1 MSGAGAGRRVLARH
15 RVRDSRLSAE
25 RWRQAPPRLRALLA
39 SGSDAEASPQ
49 RQSQLAS
56 NSHDVE
62 RRLAEQERR
71 IAKLEALVAVQARQI
86 AKLEAREGG
95 MSDSLRRQTD
105 LYEKKL
111 RESDDGSGDL
121 ALATSEARLR
131 AALAQGGAP
140 VDAST
145 NTVQRPRS
153 KSRSAGRRRRR
164 WRRRRRRAPTS
175 GRRGRRRRRGASRR
189 IPRPGG
195 SRRRGAPPRA
205 AATGGGGSGPTPP
218 PPRVRS

>member
-1 MSGAGAGRRVLARH
+1 MEA
-15 RVRDSRLSAE
+15 SRAHASLLVSE
-25 RWRQAPPRLRALLA
+25 RCSA

-56 NSHDVE
+56 NSHEYPASPSRSLDH
-62 RRLAEQERR
+62 RLAEQERR

-121 ALATSEARLR
+121 ALATSEAR
-131 AALAQGGAP
+131 
-140 VDAST
+140 
-145 NTVQRPRS
+145 S
-153 KSRSAGRRRRR
+153 KSTSYPRTSRR
-164 WRRRRRRAPTS
+164 TS
-175 GRRGRRRRRGASRR
+175 TSASRTSSR
-189 IPRPGG
+189 IK
-195 SRRRGAPPRA
+195 
-205 AATGGGGSGPTPP
+205 
-218 PPRVRS
+218 